1 MNRFFIIAFILH
13 WSFTGKGQQ
22 FQLHDGASIAF
33 SGNMEAFFSFDFNS
47 TTAPGKAPMLVNYKN
62 NREVNVN
69 FGMVKVNYTAANAR
83 ANFGMMAGTY
93 VQNNLATESEFVRNI
108 YEANAGFKL
117 SQKNNIWF
125 DAGIMPS
132 HIGYEGMLSQENL
145 TLTRSMAG
153 DNSPYYET
161 GMRLSYTS
169 NNDKWYLA
177 GMLLN
182 GWQRIGRNSPLA
194 FGFQLRYKHGDRF
207 TINYSN
213 FLGKMN
219 LTEFRHFHNIY
230 ATIQVAQK
238 WNMIAGIDLGFQKL
252 NATYAKA
259 RGWYTPSLV
268 VQYVHSDK
276 LKMAARAEY
285 FSDTAGVV
293 VPLQNYAGAQNFSA
307 SLNIDYHVTKNFIW
321 RNELKGISSDRNLF
335 YNKEIAEARS
345 SNYSFTSALT
355 FYF

>member
-1 MNRFFIIAFILH
+1 MNRYLFCLISLFCSTAA
-13 WSFTGKGQQ
+13 TAQQ
-22 FQLHDGASIAF
+22 FQLSEGSAITF
-33 SGNMEAFFSFDFNS
+33 SGNMEAYFSFDFNS
-47 TTAPGKAPMLVNYKN
+47 TTSPGKAPMLVNYKN

-69 FGMVKVNYTAANAR
+69 FGMVKVNYTSERAR

-117 SQKNNIWF
+117 TKKHNMWF

-132 HIGYEGMLSQENL
+132 HIGYENMLSQENL

-161 GMRLSYTS
+161 GMRLSYTT
-169 NNDKWYLA
+169 NNEKWYLA

-194 FGFQLRYKHGDRF
+194 FGFQVKYKHSDRL

-219 LTEFRHFHNIY
+219 VSEFRHFHNVF
-230 ATIQVAQK
+230 ATIQLAKK
-238 WNMIAGIDLGFQKL
+238 WNMIAGIDIGFQKL

-268 VQYVHSDK
+268 IQYAHNDK
-276 LKMAARAEY
+276 LKMAYRAEY

-293 VPLQNYAGAQNFSA
+293 VPLQNYAGAKTFST
-307 SLNIDYHVTKNFIW
+307 SFNVDYHFTKNLFW
-321 RNELKGISSDRNLF
+321 RNEVKLMSSDRNLF
-335 YNKEIAEARS
+335 YNKEVAESRS
-345 SNYSFTSALT
+345 SNYSFTSAIT
-355 FYF
+355 FHF